1 MGKLSKEN
9 IKKEKENKIS
19 ISKEKVAL
27 FLIILIQII
36 VYVFLG
42 FQKTYIH
49 MDEAYSIGLTN
60 YDKVEITQNE
70 DFYNNWHNKEYYED
84 YISISKEEALDL
96 KPVYENQKNDVHPPF
111 YYLLLRIAYS
121 FNLDS
126 FSKWPGLILNIIIMI
141 LSNILVYKILKE
153 IIKDKKIILL
163 ICLVNGLTIATLES
177 VLYIRMYALNALF
190 LLLIAYIHLKN
201 FRKEKIKISTYIIMG
216 ITVLLAALTHY
227 YNVIYIGVIY
237 LIYVIRYI
245 KNKQYKNILKYTITM
260 VVPAVIFLIVFPYAI
275 EHIFMG
281 YRGEGVLS
289 TFTNPSKM
297 LSNLGNYLNIV
308 NTNIFNGMLWI
319 VLTFFAFI
327 LIYKLVKNRKVTMK
341 LENIKL
347 LLITIPAIVY
357 FIIVAVSSPYTEI
370 RYIIPV
376 CSFIFI
382 YVIYLLNLMFNKI
395 LSERNSKIVFLVT
408 MILILIMPVLTN
420 IKINNLYIEHK
431 QIVKEVEEKYSKLPT
446 IYLFNTNQ
454 NRFLDDIYLFTKIEE
469 SYILD
474 IEKANEESIDEILK
488 NKNLDNGI
496 ILWVNEGFDKE
507 NYIEMIKNN
516 NIKKFEKCEHLKRM
530 NACDIYILGTP
541 LF

>member
-1 MGKLSKEN
+1 MKETNKWN
-9 IKKEKENKIS
+9 INKEKIC
-19 ISKEKVAL
+19 L
-27 FLIILIQII
+27 FLIILVQII

-84 YISISKEEALDL
+84 YISISKDEVSNL

-126 FSKWPGLILNIIIMI
+126 FSKWPGLILNLIIMVI
-141 LSNILVYKILKE
+141 SNILVYLILKQ
-153 IIKDKKIILL
+153 IIKNKKTVLL
-163 ICLVNGLTIATLES
+163 MCLINGLTIATLES
-177 VLYIRMYALNALF
+177 VLYIRMYALNSLF

-201 FRKEKIKISTYIIMG
+201 FRKEKIKITTYIIMG
-216 ITVLLAALTHY
+216 LTVLLAALTHY
-227 YNVIYIGVIY
+227 YNVIYIAIIY
-237 LIYVIRYI
+237 VLYVIRYI
-245 KNKQYKNILKYTITM
+245 KHKQYKNILKYTITM
-260 VVPAVIFLIVFPYAI
+260 IIPAVIFLLVFPYAI

-297 LSNLGNYLNIV
+297 LSNLGNYINIV

-319 VLTFFAFI
+319 ILVFFVVILT
-327 LIYKLVKNRKVTMK
+327 YKLIKNKKVTIK
-341 LENIKL
+341 VENMNL

-357 FIIVAVSSPYTEI
+357 FLIVALSSPYTDI
-370 RYIIPV
+370 RYIIPF
-376 CSFIFI
+376 CIFIFI
-382 YVIYLLNLMFNKI
+382 YIMYLLDLLFNKI
-395 LSERNSKIVFLVT
+395 LNEKNSKILFTLV
-408 MILILIMPVLTN
+408 MILILLMPILTN
-420 IKINNLYIEHK
+420 AKINNLYIEHK
-431 QIVKEVEEKYSKLPT
+431 EIIKQIEEKYSKLPT

-474 IEKANEESIDEILK
+474 IEKANQENIDEILK
-488 NKNLDNGI
+488 NKNLDSGI
-496 ILWVNEGFDKE
+496 LLWVNEGFEKD
-507 NYIEMIKNN
+507 NYIEMIKKNN
-516 NIKKFEKCEHLKRM
+516 DRKFENCEHLKRM
-530 NACDIYILGTP
+530 NACDIYYIY
-541 LF
+541 

>member
-216 ITVLLAALTHY
+216 ITVILEALTHY

-347 LLITIPAIVY
+347 L
-357 FIIVAVSSPYTEI
+357 
-370 RYIIPV
+370 
-376 CSFIFI
+376 
-382 YVIYLLNLMFNKI
+382 
-395 LSERNSKIVFLVT
+395 
-408 MILILIMPVLTN
+408 
-420 IKINNLYIEHK
+420 
-431 QIVKEVEEKYSKLPT
+431 
-446 IYLFNTNQ
+446 
-454 NRFLDDIYLFTKIEE
+454 
-469 SYILD
+469 
-474 IEKANEESIDEILK
+474 
-488 NKNLDNGI
+488 
-496 ILWVNEGFDKE
+496 
-507 NYIEMIKNN
+507 
-516 NIKKFEKCEHLKRM
+516 
-530 NACDIYILGTP
+530 
-541 LF
+541 